1 MLRTLFFQADGKI
14 EKLSEFTELQEQEL
28 INMKIVMIAGA
39 GGSGGLKEYLKGF
52 LSHFEKTAPKSFKL
66 SVICTPE
73 LASELCDTEM
83 PGVKIIVSEKS
94 ATKIKDCLFNRPH
107 APEVISLV
115 EKEKP
120 DVVYF
125 PNSFLRPGLE
135 GYKSVLEVHNQ
146 LYFQPRQLL
155 RQGFGKATFSLL
167 VQRRTALKSIKK
179 ADLVVFDSETSRR
192 ECISSGIKPKVST
205 VAYFGVRHLPFS
217 DKKPGTK
224 LQEKKEYIYIS
235 AFYPYKNHAK
245 LLRGL
250 ALLKAN
256 GRDFTLRLVG
266 SGPKHF
272 VDAVRKEADL
282 LGISANVVF
291 ENQVPH
297 EKIPELIDKADVF
310 IYASE
315 IETSGLG
322 LMEGMER
329 GAVIACNRSSCLPEI
344 LGDGGL
350 LFSADDPKDIADVV
364 KRLSDDITLREK
376 LSRKAR
382 EISLKYTWERH
393 NEIIFGK
400 LNELFK

>member
-1 MLRTLFFQADGKI
+1 M
-14 EKLSEFTELQEQEL
+14 
-28 INMKIVMIAGA
+28 
-39 GGSGGLKEYLKGF
+39 
-52 LSHFEKTAPKSFKL
+52 
-66 SVICTPE
+66 
-73 LASELCDTEM
+73 
-83 PGVKIIVSEKS
+83 
-94 ATKIKDCLFNRPH
+94 
-107 APEVISLV
+107 
-115 EKEKP
+115 
-120 DVVYF
+120 
-125 PNSFLRPGLE
+125 
-135 GYKSVLEVHNQ
+135 
-146 LYFQPRQLL
+146 
-155 RQGFGKATFSLL
+155 
-167 VQRRTALKSIKK
+167 
-179 ADLVVFDSETSRR
+179 
-192 ECISSGIKPKVST
+192 
-205 VAYFGVRHLPFS
+205 
-217 DKKPGTK
+217 
-224 LQEKKEYIYIS
+224 
-235 AFYPYKNHAK
+235 
-245 LLRGL
+245 
-250 ALLKAN
+250 
-256 GRDFTLRLVG
+256 
-266 SGPKHF
+266 
-272 VDAVRKEADL
+272 
-282 LGISANVVF
+282 VF